1 MGGGRAKVRTRSAT
15 AISVCALLVSA
26 CSSKEPKTETYFD
39 RTISPILQS
48 SCVSTNTGANCHIT
62 QEHGNALG
70 NLSLRTYSDLI
81 KRRDL
86 LINYGP
92 YGLPNMLLKT
102 VDPFD
107 IVLTSYDGTTLTVHT
122 DIRHAG
128 GKTLGLTTAGFHTL
142 KAWIAAGASENN
154 AVVPPPA
161 AERDACSDSVP
172 ADPAFDPSRDPPT
185 DDYEQFKSKVH
196 PVLAASCAAGNCH
209 GSESNSLRLVCQ
221 VGNTDA
227 DVLARWNYFAAVQY
241 LATRPGEL
249 ATSEIL
255 RRPLDPAAGGAYHE
269 GGAIFVNQAD
279 PGYTAILEW
288 ANAHGPNT
296 NIPKNRGFDFF
307 AKRVQPMLVKKGC
320 MAIGCHSPAMFHDY
334 RLRGGSGGNFSV
346 PTTRTNYE
354 LTREQIALETP
365 DPNASRLIAK
375 NLLRVDQQTG
385 GRGILHRGGALFDD
399 FTGMLASPQ
408 LCDFTAAE
416 TGPLDD
422 QHAYCV
428 IARWL
433 QIEREEARLTP
444 LSGMVYVKRR
454 PIAGADAPQDFARY
468 SGASDL
474 CFSQLA
480 MDAATGAITGS
491 GGACRSLITGC
502 AGLSAASA
510 DIRHPSVSW
519 KGDRV
524 AFAARS
530 SEAEP
535 FAVWTVNVD
544 GSACQ
549 KNAAIAQ
556 TPASPGWTDNG
567 AAIHNFDP
575 VFAPDDRI
583 VFLST
588 RGNVM
593 NTDAFDYRGPT
604 RTPADPSRW
613 NANLYILEN
622 AGTVRQL
629 TFLLNQE
636 LYPSMMS
643 DGRLIFTSEKRAL
656 GFYQLA
662 GRRINLDG
670 GDYHPLYAQRSTI
683 GFTQMTEVVELANKN
698 FAAIFG
704 DRGAAHGAGTV
715 GIFNRSIGP
724 DQTSDDPA
732 DYTVDPGAIGWPV
745 DKFYLHSLHIVDGAV
760 SGHVG
765 TANSGAYRSPATLPN
780 GQLLVSFAANATDL
794 GSFSG
799 NFDIYLMDPQTGQK
813 TALTSDAANDE
824 LSAVAVYQRA
834 DRGIFASRPDEANA
848 HTRVYKEGED
858 PRYPANV
865 SDITILDARVLGALL
880 FQNTR
885 TGLAN
890 PDTQRKM
897 PALASLEVYEDLP
910 PAPGETDLSAHTGND
925 DYGSLYARRR
935 LLGAIPILGDGSAHV
950 VLPGGVPVVL
960 RGNFELG
967 GAPAALRFQRE
978 TMQFYPGEYA
988 HQSFPARF
996 FDGFCGGCHG
1006 SVSGAEVDLSLQPD
1020 ILTQASRVEARKPTS
1035 KTNQFDLP
1043 PAQRGTEVGPME

>member
-1 MGGGRAKVRTRSAT
+1 MSLCAT
-15 AISVCALLVSA
+15 LVSA
-26 CSSKEPKTETYFD
+26 CSAKEPKTETYFD

-70 NLSLRTYSDLI
+70 NLSLASYSDLV

-92 YGLPNMLLKT
+92 YGLPNMLLKS

-107 IVLTSYDGTTLTVHT
+107 IVLTAYDGTTLTVRT

-142 KAWIAAGASENN
+142 KAWIAGGASANN
-154 AVVPPPA
+154 AANPPPA

-172 ADPAFDPSRDPPT
+172 TDPAFDRNNDPGT

-196 PVLAASCAAGNCH
+196 PVLGQSCAAGNCH
-209 GSESNSLRLVCQ
+209 GSESNSLRLVCS
-221 VGNTDA
+221 VGTTDA
-227 DVLARWNYFAAVQY
+227 DVLARWNYFAAVRY

-255 RRPLDPAAGGAYHE
+255 RRPLDPTAGGSYHE
-269 GGAIFVNQAD
+269 GGAIFPTRDD

-296 NIPKNRGFDFF
+296 NIPTNRGFDFF

-346 PTTRTNYE
+346 PTSATNYE

-365 DPNASRLIAK
+365 DPSASRLIAK
-375 NLLRVDQQTG
+375 NLLRADQQPG

-399 FTGMLASPQ
+399 FTGSLATPQ
-408 LCDFTAAE
+408 LCDFQAAE

-428 IARWL
+428 VTRWI

-454 PIAGADAPQDFARY
+454 PLAPPDAPQDFAGY
-468 SGASDL
+468 SGSSDL
-474 CFSQLA
+474 CFSALTT
-480 MDAATGAITGS
+480 DATSGAISGA
-491 GGACRSLITGC
+491 GGACRSLIAGCTGL
-502 AGLSAASA
+502 ATQSA

-519 KGDRV
+519 KGDKI

-530 SEAEP
+530 SESEP
-535 FAVWTVNVD
+535 WAIWTVNVD
-544 GSACQ
+544 GNDCRKDASI
-549 KNAAIAQ
+549 AAV
-556 TPASPGWTDNG
+556 PASSGWTDNG
-567 AAIHNFDP
+567 ALVHNFDP

-583 VFLST
+583 VFVST

-593 NTDAFDYRGPT
+593 NTEAFDYHGPT

-613 NANLYILEN
+613 NANLYILERSG
-622 AGTVRQL
+622 AVRQL

-643 DGRLIFTSEKRAL
+643 DGRLIFSAEKRAL

-670 GDYHPLYAQRSTI
+670 GDYHPLYAQRGTI
-683 GFTQMTEVVELANKN
+683 GFQQMTEVVELANKN
-698 FAAIFG
+698 LAAVFG
-704 DRGAAHGAGTV
+704 DRGAAHGAGTI
-715 GIFNRSIGP
+715 GIINRSIGP
-724 DQTSDDPA
+724 DQGSSDPA

-745 DKFYLHSLHIVDGAV
+745 DNFYLHSLHMVDPAA

-765 TANSGAYRSPATLPN
+765 VSSKGAYRSPAPLPN
-780 GQLLVSFAANATDL
+780 GQLLVSYAANATDL
-794 GSFSG
+794 GSFTG
-799 NFDIYLMDPQTGQK
+799 NFDIYWMDAISGQK
-813 TALTSDAANDE
+813 AQLTSDAATDE
-824 LSAVAVYQRA
+824 LSAVAVYQRT
-834 DRGIFASRPDEANA
+834 DRGVFASRPDEANA
-848 HTRVYKEGED
+848 HTRVYTDGED
-858 PRYPANV
+858 AQHPANV

-885 TGLAN
+885 SGLAN
-890 PDTQRKM
+890 PETLRKM
-897 PALASLEVYEDLP
+897 PAFTSLDVYEDLP
-910 PAPGETDLSAHTGND
+910 PAPGETDLSAHTASD
-925 DYGSLYARRR
+925 AFGSLYARRR
-935 LLGAIPILGDGSAHV
+935 LLGSVPLLADGSARV

-967 GAPAALRFQRE
+967 GGAAALRFQRE
-978 TMQFYPGEYA
+978 AMQFYPGEYA

-996 FDGFCGGCHG
+996 FNGFCGGCHG

-1020 ILTQASRVEARKPTS
+1020 ILTQASRVEARQPANIATHLE
-1035 KTNQFDLP
+1035 FP
-1043 PAQRGTEVGPME
+1043 PSQRGAEVGPVE